1 MPVEPVAQS
10 QRAARY
16 RRLAQ
21 QARAEAKM
29 LAHAYSIRAMEM
41 IAASHDSLAKD
52 AELLEAVAKL
62 QADKK
67 DEG

>member
-1 MPVEPVAQS
+1 
-10 QRAARY
+10 
-16 RRLAQ
+16 
-21 QARAEAKM
+21 
-29 LAHAYSIRAMEM
+29 MEM

>member
-1 MPVEPVAQS
+1 
-10 QRAARY
+10 
-16 RRLAQ
+16 
-21 QARAEAKM
+21 M
-29 LAHAYSIRAMEM
+29 LAHPYSIRAMEM

>member
-1 MPVEPVAQS
+1 VAQS

-21 QARAEAKM
+21 EARAEAKM
-29 LAHAYSIRAMEM
+29 LAHPDSIRAMEM